1 MRLLMSADDIRARP
15 AEWARTRDD
24 LVTASDMGS
33 IAGLDDAYSTP
44 FAVYLRKI
52 MHDDKPDSIAL
63 RIGRHYEPLVLELF
77 GEANPDLA
85 ITPGGLYVSTGPGR
99 EWQAATFDALAY
111 GQSSAPIPVQAK
123 TTYSF
128 SALHDDGSPVW
139 GEPPDGEIPGPYLA
153 QVMGEIDVADAEYG
167 YLPVL
172 PTGTRGA
179 PRVYRVWRNDDE
191 IAAMRRIG
199 ELFYECLIGH
209 TPPPISWRDEDTR
222 ALKRMYRQVEYIDA
236 VVPKRLGRR
245 ARAAYAA
252 YRLAKRRLGLVENEL
267 RARMGP
273 ATRAVCRTDDP
284 DRPDVIATRSLYD
297 ATTLDVGGIRDKHPR
312 MAKRFER
319 KTPIDK
325 MLIKQPRGQS

>member
-1 MRLLMSADDIRARP
+1 MRLLMSAEDIRAHP
-15 AEWARTRDD
+15 DEWARARDD
-24 LVTASDMGS
+24 LVGASDMGS
-33 IAGLDDAYSTP
+33 AMGLDDAYSTP
-44 FAVYLRKI
+44 FATYLRKI
-52 MHDDKPDSIAL
+52 MHDSKPDSIDM
-63 RIGRHYEPLVLELF
+63 RIGRHYESLVLELF
-77 GEANPDLA
+77 AEANPDLVV
-85 ITPGGLYVSTGPGR
+85 TPGGLYVSSAPGR

-123 TTYSF
+123 TTYKF
-128 SALHDDGSPVW
+128 DPEVW

-153 QVMGEIDVADAEYG
+153 QVMQEIDVADAEYG

-179 PRVYRVWRNDDE
+179 PRVYRVWRDEDE

-199 ELFYECLIGH
+199 EQFYEAIIGH
-209 TPPPISWRDEDTR
+209 VPPPISWRREDTQ
-222 ALKRMYRQVEYIDA
+222 ALKRMYRKVEYIDA

-267 RARMGP
+267 RDRMGP

-284 DRPDVIATRSLYD
+284 DVLDVICTRSVYD
-297 ATTLDVGGIRDKHPR
+297 ERRLDVTGIREQHPR
-312 MAKRFER
+312 IAKRFER
-319 KTPIDK
+319 KSPIDK
-325 MLIKQPRGQS
+325 MLIKQPRSR